1 MPTVETGVFTSSML
15 PMSYRTYFEA
25 VLLDVLRAQTIYQ
38 GYARPVVDF
47 AARDAKLITF
57 TEVHDLNPAI
67 GALQEAVP
75 FVEGAY
81 LDGKQYTMTVSERGN
96 VVKTNK
102 FHTTTQFWNSGEFE
116 SLVREKLGR
125 NLVESVEILAR
136 NEFLNTQYVKYSDA
150 GAGAAPTDRAG
161 IAADDVFLPDY
172 GDRSKTNL
180 ESRNAL
186 GLNDSSNSVVAIV
199 HPRVARDIRKGAGSE
214 WKDVMLYAAP
224 GQILRGEIGML
235 DGVRYVKN
243 NFARLPNAGA
253 NVAQTQLDG
262 ATVKGQGGPDSD
274 DAGLLNYVQC
284 TAAADLS
291 AFAVGQ
297 EVTVHKQTLGTVPL
311 ETDETAE
318 HRVIVQVDDANDRLY
333 FDKALYL
340 PHEDTAYITEARDI
354 YPTVMIG
361 GPSLIWGVAALPSV
375 IVPPVID
382 DFGRI
387 NRVSWYGIFDFKLLR
402 DAHVEVWYSSA
413 TTANYGAA

>member
-1 MPTVETGVFTSSML
+1 MASVETGVFTSTML

-38 GYARPVVDF
+38 GYATPVVDF
-47 AARDAKLITF
+47 AARDTKLITF
-57 TEVHDLNPAI
+57 TEVHDLHPAI
-67 GALQEAVP
+67 GALSEAVP

-102 FHTTTQFWNSGEFE
+102 FHNITQFWNSGEFE
-116 SLVREKLGR
+116 KLVREKLGR

-136 NEFLNTQYVKYSDA
+136 NEFLNSTHFFYSDA
-150 GAGAAPTDRAG
+150 GAGAAPTDRASV
-161 IAADDVFLPDY
+161 AADDVFIPDY

-186 GLNDSSNSVVAIV
+186 GLNDGSNSVVAIV

-214 WKDVMLYAAP
+214 WQDVMLYAQP
-224 GQILRGEIGML
+224 GNILRGEIGML
-235 DGVRYVKN
+235 WGVRYVKN

-253 NVAQTQLDG
+253 TVAQVALSG
-262 ATVKGQGGPDSD
+262 ATLKGQGGPDSD
-274 DAGLLNYVQC
+274 DAGLTNYVQC
-284 TAAADLS
+284 ATADLS
-291 AFAVGQ
+291 SFAVGQ
-297 EVTVHKQTLGTVPL
+297 EVTIHKQTLGTAVL
-311 ETDETAE
+311 ETDDTAE

-333 FDKALYL
+333 FDQALYVA
-340 PHEDTAYITEARDI
+340 HADGDYVTEARDL
-354 YPTVMIG
+354 YPTVTIG
-361 GPSLIWGVAALPSV
+361 GPSIMWGVAALPSV
-375 IVPPVID
+375 VVPPIID

-402 DAHVEVWYSSA
+402 DHHVEVWLSSA
-413 TTANYGAA
+413 STANYGTA